1 MDGSVG
7 LGSTEALFVASGTNA
22 LHNIFGFLWLE
33 TFGKWH
39 TGYGDVIQAI
49 SAVATHTRQVHVP
62 QAMAGVV
69 VVTHT
74 VLLGTTAVVYLVKQ
88 VSFGQAH

>member
-7 LGSTEALFVASGTNA
+7 LGSTEAFFVASGTNS
-22 LHNIFGFLWLE
+22 LHHIFGFLWLE
-33 TFGKWH
+33 TFGKWY

-62 QAMAGVV
+62 QAMTGVV

-88 VSFGQAH
+88 VGFSQAH